1 MGDSLTEPLTQ
12 SFPHPDSVQVLCINL
27 FLRPPFIHNNL
38 GDLKDERTQYFCE
51 HILPRYDIVCLQEV
65 FGTLNPRKE
74 RIIAAGRAAGLK
86 HCAKS
91 PAPGFWSSYVTDGGL
106 LILSRFPIVTVQF
119 RPFGFGTF
127 PDSLAKKGVLYA
139 EILISAH
146 TLHLFTTHTQAV
158 YLTSDP
164 EQYRLYRSV
173 TRQHIELLA
182 QFMSEKLHSPGMIML
197 AGDLNV
203 DALEHQKDS
212 AVLNEGMDEYQIL
225 RKTLEPLQMRE
236 VLKDIYETHPV
247 TYGKK
252 GVDGQPEETV
262 LTHVEDQGNECALDY
277 IFTVNE
283 GNVSYKQGL
292 QVEAENTR
300 VEAFYTAGQP
310 FTQISDHHGLHI
322 GLRVDRSR

>member
-12 SFPHPDSVQVLCINL
+12 HFACPDSVQVLCINM
-27 FLRPPFIHNNL
+27 FLRPPFVHNNL
-38 GDLKDERTQYFCE
+38 GDLKDARTLHFCE
-51 HILPRYDIVCLQEV
+51 HILPRYDILCLQEV
-65 FGTLNPRKE
+65 FGTLNSRKE
-74 RIIAAGRAAGLK
+74 RIIAAGKAAGLIYY
-86 HCAKS
+86 AES

-106 LILSRFPIVTVQF
+106 LILSRFPIVNTQF

-127 PDSLAKKGVLYA
+127 PDSLAKKGVLYT
-139 EILISAH
+139 EIVISGH
-146 TLHLFTTHTQAV
+146 TVHLFTTHTQANYV
-158 YLTSDP
+158 TSDP
-164 EQYRLYRSV
+164 EEHRLYRSV

-182 QFMSEKLHSPGMIML
+182 QFMSEKLRVPGMILL

-212 AVLNEGMDEYQIL
+212 AVMNEGMDEYQIL

-252 GVDGQPEETV
+252 GADGQPEETV

-283 GNVSYKQGL
+283 GNVSSSQGL
-292 QVEAENTR
+292 QVEAESTR
-300 VEAFYTAGQP
+300 VEAFYTEGQP

-322 GLRVDRSR
+322 VLRVDR